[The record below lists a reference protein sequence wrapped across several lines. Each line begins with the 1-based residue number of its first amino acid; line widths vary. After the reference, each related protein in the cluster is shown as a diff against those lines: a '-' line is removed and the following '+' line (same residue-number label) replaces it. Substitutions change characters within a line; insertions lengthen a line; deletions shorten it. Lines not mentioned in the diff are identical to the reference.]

1 VTKRYLEDLAPGQR
15 YGSATRTV
23 GLAEIQAFAREFDP
37 QPFHLDPEAAKHT
50 VFGELV
56 ASGWHTMAIT
66 MRLIVEGETRLAWGF
81 AGAGVEGLDWPN
93 PVRPGD
99 TLRVENE
106 VLEIRPSR
114 SRPDRGMAL
123 IRTTTYNQHDE
134 PVLVVTAKVI
144 VPKRNAGPIA
154 TPL

>member
-1 VTKRYLEDLAPGQR
+1 MTKRYLEDLVPGER
-15 YGSATRTV
+15 YRTGSHTV
-23 GLAEIQAFAREFDP
+23 DLAQIQEFAAQYDP

-66 MRLIVEGETRLAWGF
+66 MRLIVEGDAQLAWGF

-99 TLRVENE
+99 TLRAENE
-106 VLEIRPSR
+106 VLEAKPSR
-114 SRPDRGMAL
+114 SRPDRGMAR
-123 IRTTTYNQHDE
+123 IRTTTYNQRDE

-144 VPKRNAGPIA
+144 VPKRNPSS
-154 TPL
+154 